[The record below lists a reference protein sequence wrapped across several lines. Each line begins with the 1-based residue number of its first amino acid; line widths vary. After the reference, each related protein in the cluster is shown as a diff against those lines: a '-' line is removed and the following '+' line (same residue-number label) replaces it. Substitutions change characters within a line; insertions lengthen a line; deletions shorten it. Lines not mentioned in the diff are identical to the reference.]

1 MIMGNAI
8 RKIIEPRRVQFDGFP
23 VARLLPRTGL
33 KSVGP
38 WLFFDH
44 MGPHD
49 FEVGQGLDVP
59 PHPHINL
66 ATVTYLFEGEIL
78 HKDSIGNVQSIT
90 PGAINL
96 MIAGAGIA
104 HSERGPD
111 KLRQYRHRV
120 HGLQLWHALPEEQ
133 EEAAAS
139 FHHYPAEDLPATT
152 LNGVHI
158 KLLMGEAFELKS
170 PVRTFTQTFYA
181 EYQLRAGQWA
191 PVPTEVEEL
200 AVYAVDS
207 RLKVGDEILV
217 PRRLALLTAGTH
229 QIHAEND
236 TRAVLIGGKSLGKR
250 YMWWNFVS
258 SRKERIQQAMQDW
271 RQGNFGAVR
280 DDNGTPAPMPES
292 DSYSLM
298 SD

>member
-1 MIMGNAI
+1 MPESI
-8 RKIIEPRRVQFDGFP
+8 RSIIAPRRIQFDGFP
-23 VARLLPRTGL
+23 VSRLLPRIGMDG
-33 KSVGP
+33 VGP

-49 FEVGQGLDVP
+49 FNAGQGLDVP

-78 HKDSIGNVQSIT
+78 HRDSIGNVQPIT

-111 KLRQYRHRV
+111 SLRRTVHRV
-120 HGLQLWHALPEEQ
+120 HGLQLWHGLPEAH

-139 FHHYPAEDLPATT
+139 FHHYPAEALPTMT
-152 LNGVHI
+152 LKGVHI
-158 KLLMGEAFELKS
+158 RLLMGEAFGLKS
-170 PVRTFTQTFYA
+170 PVRTFAQTLYA
-181 EYQLRAGQWA
+181 EYHLSAGQSA
-191 PVPTEVEEL
+191 AVPEDVEEL

-207 RLKVGDEILV
+207 KLRVDDEILP
-217 PRRLALLTAGTH
+217 PRRLGLLTAGTH
-229 QIHAEND
+229 QIHADND
-236 TRAVLIGGKSLGKR
+236 TRAVFIGGQSLGKR

-258 SRKERIQQAMQDW
+258 SRKERIQKAMDDW
-271 RQGNFGAVR
+271 RLGHFGAVFG
-280 DDNGTPAPMPES
+280 DNGPPVALPKS